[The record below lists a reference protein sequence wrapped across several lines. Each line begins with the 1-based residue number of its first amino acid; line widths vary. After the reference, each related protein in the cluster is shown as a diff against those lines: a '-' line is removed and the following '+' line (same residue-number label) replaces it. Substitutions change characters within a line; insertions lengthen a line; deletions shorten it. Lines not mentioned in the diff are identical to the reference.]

1 MVFYSDP
8 YNNLVNYLKVHRW
21 GSLHQLVTVKNMG
34 VDHCCFHSFMPKE
47 LLDCPYIVALFQK
60 IHRKRMRSG
69 DALDQ

>member
-1 MVFYSDP
+1 MVFYTDP
-8 YNNLVNYLKVHRW
+8 YKNLVNYFKVHRW

-60 IHRKRMRSG
+60 AGGKKSG
-69 DALDQ
+69 TSTAD